1 MWRRD
6 SLEVKQNTSPKWRS
20 AAEEDVEND
29 SGAPNINL
37 LAVVTLQHLRS
48 NVVRTPDNVAVQLP

>member
-1 MWRRD
+1 M
-6 SLEVKQNTSPKWRS
+6 EVKQNTSPKWRS